1 VLLIRE
7 VSNKDGEMG
16 SIDYKVAIFISIK
29 KYKKKQMIN
38 KFLYAFQFIKNVID
52 NLISSEFDE
61 IKTIRKYLKGKII
74 FFDIGYNLG
83 FETNKIR
90 KIFNSGLEIHA
101 FEPNPNLN
109 IYVPNDV
116 KFNNVAVTYKKFT
129 KKQKFVSKKISSASG
144 LKNFVNKIDPSDKIV
159 LVKTM
164 RLDTYFKK
172 NKIKKI
178 DFMKIDAELC
188 DLDCLKSL
196 GKYMGKLK
204 LLKIECTAPTYY
216 KIFNYLNSKSFIF
229 LGINNNKYVNN
240 EFSCGDAFF
249 LNSKYK
255 NL

>member
-1 VLLIRE
+1 
-7 VSNKDGEMG
+7 
-16 SIDYKVAIFISIK
+16 
-29 KYKKKQMIN
+29 MIN

-90 KIFNSGLEIHA
+90 KFFNTGLEIHA

-178 DFMKIDAELC
+178 DFMKIDAEEC

-204 LLKIECTAPTYY
+204 LLKIECTASTYY

-229 LGINNNKYVNN
+229 LGIKNNKYINN

-249 LNSKYK
+249 LNPKYK
-255 NL
+255 NFY